1 MAKPTPEELEEMVKK
16 QSEIYGDQ
24 DPTEEP
30 VDVDEAARNAW
41 GNELDDDE
49 ELNIAQEIEEDE
61 DDPHEGQLRQIWIV
75 FWCRVIFIATK
86 TVFVD

>member
-61 DDPHEGQLRQIWIV
+61 DDRTDAPDNSEDPPESEL
-75 FWCRVIFIATK
+75 
-86 TVFVD
+86 